1 MVGIWAGAGTMRHTH
16 LGVHRF
22 GVIIITRGILHIITI
37 LFTILTAGIIEIRIT
52 DPAGTTGDITI
63 PITDPVWMEHT
74 ILPLSTA
81 G

>member
-1 MVGIWAGAGTMRHTH
+1 MRHTR
-16 LGVHRF
+16 LDVHHF

-37 LFTILTAGIIEIRIT
+37 LFTILTAGFIEIRIT

-63 PITDPVWMEHT
+63 LTTDLVWIEHT
-74 ILPLSTA
+74 ILPLGIA

>member
-16 LGVHRF
+16 LDVHRF
-22 GVIIITRGILHIITI
+22 GVIIITHGILHIITI
-37 LFTILTAGIIEIRIT
+37 LFTILTAGVIDIRIT

-63 PITDPVWMEHT
+63 LTTDLVWIEHT
-74 ILPLSTA
+74 ILPLGIA

>member
-1 MVGIWAGAGTMRHTH
+1 MVGIWAGTGTMRHTR
-16 LGVHRF
+16 LDVHHF

-37 LFTILTAGIIEIRIT
+37 LFTILTAGVIETRIT

-63 PITDPVWMEHT
+63 LTTDLVWIEHT
-74 ILPLSTA
+74 ILPLGIA